1 MPSVLLCSARRF
13 AVAVCG
19 TMTMICTLPLVA
31 QDAPA
36 PSSAQTPAGSVQEA
50 PGQGYHLAVTTRV
63 VVLDVVVTDK
73 HGKLVHRNDLTKDDF
88 TIYEDKVPQRI
99 LSFESPAT
107 HQMPVSATA
116 VVNSAADLKKIGD
129 APVTI
134 LVLDELNSKFEDM
147 SYSRQMMVKDL
158 EEQPPVLKQ
167 PTVLLFAENTKV
179 TQGHDYTQ
187 NRDELIAIVKKHMP
201 EYPWRMM
208 NSGRNGPGAVERM
221 AQVLAT
227 LQQLAQ
233 SSSGTPGRKNII
245 WVGNG
250 FPSADLVGLDQLTS
264 DTIEAAVRRVT
275 AKLLASRITMY
286 TINPIAGSS
295 ATIDIETPDD
305 LNQAPQD
312 AGPDP
317 FGNGTV
323 NFTDFAP
330 STGGM
335 SFQGRND
342 INNVIAEGIAQGEE
356 YYTISYSPSDKT
368 EDPSKYRDI
377 VIKMKDPE
385 LRATTRKGYYP
396 DTASDLNELA
406 DKTVTDKQKQR
417 DLALDL
423 SQALTTTISYNGL
436 SVTAA
441 KGKAGEYTIHVT
453 DEHLSWSDPG
463 PDGAEH
469 SEATV
474 AAAWYDSK
482 GKLLGHVAR
491 EETAPRGAGNTG
503 AAFTLPLP
511 SVPSNAVRIRFVVRD
526 ALSGHMG
533 TVDLKN

>member
-147 SYSRQMMVKDL
+147 SYSRQMMVKYL

>member
-1 MPSVLLCSARRF
+1 MPSVLLCSPRRF
-13 AVAVCG
+13 AIAVCG
-19 TMTMICTLPLVA
+19 MMTMICALPLVA
-31 QDAPA
+31 QDTPA
-36 PSSAQTPAGSVQEA
+36 SSSAQAPAGSVQEA

-88 TIYEDKVPQRI
+88 IIYEDKVPQRI
-99 LSFESPAT
+99 LSFESPAK
-107 HQMPVSATA
+107 HEMPVSATA

-147 SYSRQMMVKDL
+147 SYSRQMMVKYL

-295 ATIDIETPDD
+295 ATIDIESPDD
-305 LNQAPQD
+305 LNQAPLD

-317 FGNGTV
+317 FGAGTV

-342 INNVIAEGIAQGEE
+342 INNVIAEGIAQGDE
-356 YYTISYSPSDKT
+356 YYTVSYSPSDKT
-368 EDPSKYRDI
+368 ADPSKYRDI
-377 VIKMKDPE
+377 VIKMKDPD

-423 SQALTTTISYNGL
+423 SQALTTAISYNGL
-436 SVTAA
+436 AVTAA
-441 KGKAGEYTIHVT
+441 KGKGGEYTIHVT
-453 DEHLSWSDPG
+453 EEHLSWSDPA
-463 PDGAEH
+463 PDGAKH

-482 GKLLGHVAR
+482 DKLLGHVAR
-491 EETAPRGAGNTG
+491 EETAPQGAPNAGVT
-503 AAFTLPLP
+503 FTLPLP